1 MNKAQSF
8 GRYIRNQE
16 AFTNWF
22 LWELLF
28 TTIRTF
34 FAAHAHKL
42 IVLGKHFLKFLILF
56 VIIIKKRFHG
66 KAERMALVCS
76 RSSNQC
82 YIQDRAFHP
91 ALFDLGKM
99 RVANADCYC
108 RKDSCGNVV
117 GWVVM
122 AFVNLADDA
131 LDFCREYAN
140 RKISTR

>member
-42 IVLGKHFLKFLILF
+42 IVLGK
-56 VIIIKKRFHG
+56 
-66 KAERMALVCS
+66 
-76 RSSNQC
+76 QC

-91 ALFDLGKM
+91 ALLDLGKM